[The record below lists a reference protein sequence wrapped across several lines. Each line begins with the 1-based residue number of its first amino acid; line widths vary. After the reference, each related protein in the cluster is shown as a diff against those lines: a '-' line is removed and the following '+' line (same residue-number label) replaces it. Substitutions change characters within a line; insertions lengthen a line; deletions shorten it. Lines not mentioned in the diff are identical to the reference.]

1 MKRDKIQKAGSARG
15 DNMKPRVLII
25 MGSDSD
31 LPVMD
36 EAAKVLTWFG
46 IPSTM
51 TVASAH
57 RSPERTLKLVRD
69 ADKKGIEVII
79 AGAGM
84 AAHLPGVIASHTI
97 LPVIGVPL
105 DASPLGGIDA
115 LLSMVQMPPG
125 IPVATVAVGKAG
137 AKNAGVLAAQIMA
150 RNNPALVK
158 KLLDHRKEMTKEIE
172 AKASK
177 IEQRN

>member
-1 MKRDKIQKAGSARG
+1 MKS
-15 DNMKPRVLII
+15 RVLIV

-36 EAAKVLTWFG
+36 EAAKILKGFG
-46 IPSTM
+46 IPCTM

-57 RSPERTLKLVRD
+57 RSPERTLDIVRD
-69 ADKKGIEVII
+69 AEKKGIEVII

-84 AAHLPGVIASHTI
+84 AAHLPGFIASHTVI
-97 LPVIGVPL
+97 PVIGVPL
-105 DASPLGGIDA
+105 DASPFGGMDA

-137 AKNAGVLAAQIMA
+137 AKNAGLLAAQIMA
-150 RNNPALVK
+150 RNDPALVK
-158 KLLDHRKEMTKEIE
+158 KLLDHRKEMTREVE
-172 AKASK
+172 EKAAK

>member
-1 MKRDKIQKAGSARG
+1 
-15 DNMKPRVLII
+15 MKPKVLII

-31 LPVMD
+31 LPVME
-36 EAAKVLTWFG
+36 EAANMLKEFN
-46 IPSTM
+46 IPYNM

-57 RSPERTLKLVRD
+57 RTPERTLKLVRD
-69 ADKKGIEVII
+69 AEKNGIEVIV

-105 DASPLGGIDA
+105 DASPLKGMDA

-125 IPVATVAVGKAG
+125 IPVATVALGKAG
-137 AKNAGVLAAQIMA
+137 AKNAGILAAQILA
-150 RNNPALVK
+150 RKDPKLTD
-158 KLLDHRKEMTKEIE
+158 KLLEHRKKMSQEVEEK
-172 AKASK
+172 AKRIHK
-177 IEQRN
+177 DN

>member
-1 MKRDKIQKAGSARG
+1 
-15 DNMKPRVLII
+15 MKPRVLII
-25 MGSDSD
+25 MGSDTD
-31 LPVMD
+31 LPVME
-36 EAAKVLTWFG
+36 EAAKVLGMFG
-46 IPSTM
+46 IPCIM

-57 RSPERTLKLVRD
+57 RTPERTLKLI
-69 ADKKGIEVII
+69 KKAERGGIEVII

-84 AAHLPGVIASHTI
+84 AAHLPGVIASHTVI
-97 LPVIGVPL
+97 PVIGVPL

-150 RNNPALVK
+150 RNNPGLLK
-158 KLLDHRKEMTKEIE
+158 KLLDYRKEMAKEVE
-172 AKASK
+172 EKAAK
-177 IEQRN
+177 IEKRS